1 MKLIIQVPCYNEAET
16 LALTISELP
25 RTVPGFD
32 VVEYLVIDDG
42 SRDGTAEMAREL
54 GVASRRAAPDQPGAG
69 PSLPDGHRRVP
80 AVRRGRDREH

>member
-25 RTVPGFD
+25 RTVPGFE
-32 VVEYLVIDDG
+32 VVEFLVIHDG

-54 GVASRRAAPDQPGAG
+54 GVITSCGTRPTWGLPAPSRRASMRACVSA
-69 PSLPDGHRRVP
+69 RT
-80 AVRRGRDREH
+80 